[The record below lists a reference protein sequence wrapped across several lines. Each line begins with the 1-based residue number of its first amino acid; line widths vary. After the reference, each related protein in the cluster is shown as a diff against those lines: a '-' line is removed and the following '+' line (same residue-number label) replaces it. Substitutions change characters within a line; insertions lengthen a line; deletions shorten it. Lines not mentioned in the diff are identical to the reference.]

1 MQKRLLMTAVIA
13 LASIVFAGTARAAL
27 TSKIIHGNP
36 LTVNVWSD
44 GSFQIFN
51 AAVPGHGQVYPTGN
65 QAADMGVFANIDH
78 KLYAPDFTNHGGT
91 ATGNLG
97 TFLPWTT
104 LSISEV
110 TGSGTVGS
118 PFRVI
123 VSLKAP
129 DNDVTVK
136 LNVLYVQGQNFFRIQ
151 KQIKQTA
158 SHTIDVM
165 LGADIYLGG
174 SDSGVFLSVPELN
187 AVGGED
193 CLTPPTYHILL
204 IPVTDA
210 NESATGGYSDV
221 WSMIAANHLIVNPPS
236 GCVDNGAAIKWTD
249 VTASDSI
256 ANIESAVSFGDIPS
270 ANAFISFGVHVTP
283 SQIVALPGD
292 TIGFSVVTQH
302 NEESGFNSPLDL
314 TVDDM
319 PPGITVR
326 LDSTHIAA
334 PGDGTVTGTITIDP
348 SVPFGSY
355 NNLRILATGGGQ
367 SLAGLFSILL
377 ACDPPFILGV
387 DQPRGVTVSPG
398 RAAQLTVKATGSG
411 PFTYQWF
418 TGASGLV
425 NFPLAG
431 ATSADFTTS
440 ALNDTTSYW
449 VRITNPCGSTA
460 SQTVTVNVGSGAKP
474 NRR

>member
-1 MQKRLLMTAVIA
+1 MQKRLLLTAVLA
-13 LASIVFAGTARAAL
+13 LASFVFAGTARAAIV
-27 TSKIIHGNP
+27 SKIIHGNP

-44 GSFQIFN
+44 GSFQVFN
-51 AAVPGHGQVYPTGN
+51 AAVPGHGQVYPTTN
-65 QAADMGVFANIDH
+65 QAGDMGVFANIDGR
-78 KLYAPDFTNHGGT
+78 LYAPDFASHGGT
-91 ATGNLG
+91 ATGNIG
-97 TFLPWTT
+97 TYLPWQT

-123 VSLKAP
+123 VSLKAS

-158 SHTIDVM
+158 SHHIDLM
-165 LGADIYLGG
+165 LGADIYLSG
-174 SDSGVFLSVPELN
+174 SDAGVFLSVPELN

-210 NESATGGYSDV
+210 NESGTGGYSEV
-221 WSMIAANHLIVNPPS
+221 WSMIAANRLIINPPS
-236 GCVDNGAAIKWTD
+236 GCVDNGAAIKWSD
-249 VTASDSI
+249 ITASDTI

-270 ANAFISFGVHVTP
+270 ANAFISFGVHVLP
-283 SQIVALPGD
+283 SQIVAVPGD
-292 TIGFSVVTQH
+292 TIGFSVITQH

-314 TVDDM
+314 IIDDM
-319 PPGITVR
+319 PPGITAR
-326 LDSTHIAA
+326 LASTNIPA

-348 SVPFGSY
+348 TVPFGSY

-367 SLAGLFSILL
+367 TLAGLFSIEL
-377 ACDPPFILGV
+377 ACDPPFILGI
-387 DQPRGVTVSPG
+387 DQPRGVTVGPG
-398 RAAQLTVKATGSG
+398 RAALLSVKATGSS
-411 PFTYQWF
+411 PFVYQWF
-418 TGASGLV
+418 TGASGLA

-449 VRITNPCGSTA
+449 VRITNACGSTA
-460 SQTVTVNVGSGAKP
+460 SQTVTVNVAPSAKS